1 MKPPIPMEKIGRTV
15 IPVVEKYTELDLI
28 LQQASRL
35 TPKQMTQQAMQMNAW
50 AVSLGASIAQQSATQ
65 TVEPWTQPRREQIR

>member
-1 MKPPIPMEKIGRTV
+1 MSVTTAKQMFVDAISNPQSGK
-15 IPVVEKYTELDLI
+15 LDLI

-35 TPKQMTQQAMQMNAW
+35 TPKQVTQQAMQMNAW